1 MFRISLKKLIFLMF
15 AAMNLKKRV
24 ILIYSLLS
32 LILVSCA
39 KEDTAKNNGMG
50 TFTMKLNATSEVI
63 GLNEKSRAEEAGEG
77 ETLILPDVNDF
88 SVSISSLGEQVCG
101 WSSYKDMCEEEM
113 PELRVGTYQVKA
125 WYGDVSKEG
134 FELPYFEGNQEFSI
148 KKNETTP
155 VEVTCYLGNA
165 QVKVNYTDEFKNYFS
180 DYSAVI
186 ATSLGNEVE
195 YVKDETRAAYFSPGE
210 LIAKVKVKKSG
221 QSTENVYQVKVF
233 EAKARHIYLLTLDVE
248 AGSATMTVSFSD
260 DVAGEEVR
268 FDVSDAALNSPAPY
282 FKANG
287 FTESVPFQSIE
298 GAEPKEQ
305 VTAYVNAVAGIQSCR
320 LTTTSGFLSGKE
332 WPDVVDL
339 AAPGKYASIL
349 TEMGLETKGLEG
361 NRDQMAQVNF
371 TKLIKNLPTGG
382 NHIFKLEATDV
393 YGKVSDTP
401 LVLTVTPQECE
412 FAVAATSTE
421 APFYGNTCQVN
432 VSFKDGNPANVHF
445 QLAEG
450 KQDLEFVR
458 AEELPSEEG
467 LKVYTVYLKAPET
480 VKFINPF
487 KVSASYLSYIK
498 ETGELPVSMGIL
510 VDNPGDVWAKK
521 AVFHVYNETALADIK
536 LQRQQGDVWTDVTTE
551 SSGSYSLVAKGLD
564 SGTSLKLRAVKGEE
578 YSNSVDITTEEELQ
592 VPNSDFEQWSVQEV
606 WYKTIFLSGGEHIYS
621 YYPYTTSS
629 EDRWWSTF
637 NDMTTQQQSGVAS
650 WYYCAYPGTMPTNA
664 SEMHTATWHW
674 NTYGGTSLSTGAY
687 QGNVAAEIATVGYG
701 SNNWLNGS
709 HETDNRQAGYLYL
722 GTFNRDTQEKNMTH
736 TFTSRPDVVQFY
748 YKFYSYNGE
757 TTKAYAKLYDANRNV
772 IGEGELKITQAV
784 DTYTLGVIN
793 ISYPQKEKASYM
805 ELVFMS
811 TDATSPGTKDIQGS
825 KGALN
830 AGYGDSRHVGS
841 ILTVDDVKLIYE

>member
-1 MFRISLKKLIFLMF
+1 MF
-15 AAMNLKKRV
+15 AAMNLKKKV

-32 LILVSCA
+32 LIFVSCS
-39 KEDTAKNNGMG
+39 KEDATRSGEMG
-50 TFTMKLNATSEVI
+50 TFTMSLNATSEVI

-165 QVKVNYTDEFKNYFS
+165 QVKVNYTDEFKSYFS

-221 QSTENVYQVKVF
+221 QSTEAVYQAKVF
-233 EAKARHIYLLTLDVE
+233 TAESRHIYTLTLDVD
-248 AGSATMTVSFSD
+248 AGSATMTVSFSE

-268 FDVSDAALNSPAPY
+268 FDVSDAALNAPAPY

-287 FTESVPFQSIE
+287 FTDNVPLEPIE
-298 GAEPKEQ
+298 GAEQKEQ

-320 LTTTSGFLSGKE
+320 LTTSSDFLLGKG
-332 WPDVVDL
+332 WPRDVDL
-339 AAPGKYASIL
+339 ADSGEYASIL
-349 TEMGLETKGLEG
+349 TEMGLKTKGLEE
-361 NRDQMAQVNF
+361 NRAQMAQVDF
-371 TKLIKNLPTGG
+371 TTLIANLPAGG
-382 NHIFKLEATDV
+382 KHDFKLEATDI
-393 YGKVSDTP
+393 YGKVSETP
-401 LVLTVTPQECE
+401 LVLTVTPQGCE
-412 FAVAATSTE
+412 FSVAASTVE

-458 AEELPSEEG
+458 AEELSSKDG

-564 SGTSLKLRAVKGEE
+564 SGMSLKLRAVKGEE

-592 VPNSDFEQWSVQEV
+592 VPNAGFEDFYDEYVWKGINVAGGNVDMYTFYPYAKGETDPWWSSRNALTTAEEGAGD
-606 WYKTIFLSGGEHIYS
+606 FS
-621 YYPYTTSS
+621 YYYIVYPATTYVNSS
-629 EDRWWSTF
+629 WAASSKVGLPTVPC
-637 NDMTTQQQSGVAS
+637 SGDKS
-650 WYYCAYPGTMPTNA
+650 
-664 SEMHTATWHW
+664 
-674 NTYGGTSLSTGAY
+674 
-687 QGNVAAEIATVGYG
+687 AEIASIGWGKG
-701 SNNWLNGS
+701 STCTTGLLGNKMSCKKTIAGALFIGTYTNGEEHHG
-709 HETDNRQAGYLYL
+709 HE
-722 GTFNRDTQEKNMTH
+722 FS
-736 TFTSRPDVVQFY
+736 SRPQKMTFSY
-748 YKFYSYNGE
+748 RFHSYNSESASATIRLEHRDGDLIYVLAE
-757 TTKAYAKLYDANRNV
+757 KELILTPDMVSNEVQT
-772 IGEGELKITQAV
+772 GELALDYNEQSSKYKATHISISFLSSTADSPAYEPFYV
-784 DTYTLGVIN
+784 ADNWNGNRYSRAIGNVLVI
-793 ISYPQKEKASYM
+793 
-805 ELVFMS
+805 
-811 TDATSPGTKDIQGS
+811 
-825 KGALN
+825 
-830 AGYGDSRHVGS
+830 
-841 ILTVDDVKLIYE
+841 DDVKLIYE

>member
-1 MFRISLKKLIFLMF
+1 MF

-50 TFTMKLNATSEVI
+50 TFTMRLNATSEVI

-180 DYSAVI
+180 DYSAVM

-210 LIAKVKVKKSG
+210 LTAKVKVKKSG

-233 EAKARHIYLLTLDVE
+233 EAKARHIYMLTLDVE
-248 AGSATMTVSFSD
+248 AGSTTMTVSFSD

-320 LTTTSGFLSGKE
+320 LTTTSDFLSEKG
-332 WPDVVDL
+332 WPAVVDL
-339 AAPGKYASIL
+339 AASGEYASIL
-349 TEMGLETKGLEG
+349 TEMGLKTKGLEG
-361 NRDQMAQVNF
+361 NRAQMAQVDF

-401 LVLTVTPQECE
+401 LVLTVTPQGCE

-432 VSFKDGNPANVHF
+432 VS
-445 QLAEG
+445 
-450 KQDLEFVR
+450 
-458 AEELPSEEG
+458 
-467 LKVYTVYLKAPET
+467 LKME
-480 VKFINPF
+480 IRQM
-487 KVSASYLSYIK
+487 YIF
-498 ETGELPVSMGIL
+498 S
-510 VDNPGDVWAKK
+510 
-521 AVFHVYNETALADIK
+521 
-536 LQRQQGDVWTDVTTE
+536 
-551 SSGSYSLVAKGLD
+551 
-564 SGTSLKLRAVKGEE
+564 
-578 YSNSVDITTEEELQ
+578 
-592 VPNSDFEQWSVQEV
+592 
-606 WYKTIFLSGGEHIYS
+606 
-621 YYPYTTSS
+621 
-629 EDRWWSTF
+629 
-637 NDMTTQQQSGVAS
+637 
-650 WYYCAYPGTMPTNA
+650 
-664 SEMHTATWHW
+664 
-674 NTYGGTSLSTGAY
+674 
-687 QGNVAAEIATVGYG
+687 
-701 SNNWLNGS
+701 
-709 HETDNRQAGYLYL
+709 
-722 GTFNRDTQEKNMTH
+722 
-736 TFTSRPDVVQFY
+736 
-748 YKFYSYNGE
+748 
-757 TTKAYAKLYDANRNV
+757 
-772 IGEGELKITQAV
+772 
-784 DTYTLGVIN
+784 
-793 ISYPQKEKASYM
+793 
-805 ELVFMS
+805 
-811 TDATSPGTKDIQGS
+811 
-825 KGALN
+825 
-830 AGYGDSRHVGS
+830 
-841 ILTVDDVKLIYE
+841 

>member
-1 MFRISLKKLIFLMF
+1 M
-15 AAMNLKKRV
+15 
-24 ILIYSLLS
+24 
-32 LILVSCA
+32 
-39 KEDTAKNNGMG
+39 
-50 TFTMKLNATSEVI
+50 
-63 GLNEKSRAEEAGEG
+63 
-77 ETLILPDVNDF
+77 
-88 SVSISSLGEQVCG
+88 
-101 WSSYKDMCEEEM
+101 
-113 PELRVGTYQVKA
+113 
-125 WYGDVSKEG
+125 
-134 FELPYFEGNQEFSI
+134 
-148 KKNETTP
+148 
-155 VEVTCYLGNA
+155 GNA

-221 QSTENVYQVKVF
+221 QSTEAVYQAKVF
-233 EAKARHIYLLTLDVE
+233 TAESRHIYTLTLDVD
-248 AGSATMTVSFSD
+248 AGSATMTVSFSE

-268 FDVSDAALNSPAPY
+268 FDVSDAALNAPAPY

-320 LTTTSGFLSGKE
+320 LTTTSGFLSGKG

-349 TEMGLETKGLEG
+349 TEMELETKGLEG

-401 LVLTVTPQECE
+401 LVLTVTPQGCE
-412 FAVAATSTE
+412 FSVAASTVE

-432 VSFKDGNPANVHF
+432 VSFKDGDPANVHF

-458 AEELPSEEG
+458 AEELSSKDG

>member
-1 MFRISLKKLIFLMF
+1 MF

-101 WSSYKDMCEEEM
+101 WSSYKYMCEEEM

-165 QVKVNYTDEFKNYFS
+165 QVKVNYTDEFKSYFS

-401 LVLTVTPQECE
+401 LVLTVTPQGCE

-467 LKVYTVYLKAPET
+467 LTVYTVYLKAPET

-736 TFTSRPDVVQFY
+736 TFTSRPDAIQFY

-757 TTKAYAKLYDANRNV
+757 TTKVYAKLYDVNRNL
-772 IGEGELKITQAV
+772 IGQGELRITQSI
-784 DTYTLGVIN
+784 DTYTQGRVG
-793 ISYPQKEKASYM
+793 ISYEQKAKASYI

-825 KGALN
+825 KGAFN

>member
-1 MFRISLKKLIFLMF
+1 MF

-101 WSSYKDMCEEEM
+101 WSSYKDMREEEM

-401 LVLTVTPQECE
+401 LVLTVTPQGCE

>member
-1 MFRISLKKLIFLMF
+1 MF

-32 LILVSCA
+32 LIFVSCS
-39 KEDTAKNNGMG
+39 KEDATRSGEMG
-50 TFTMKLNATSEVI
+50 TFTMSLNATSEVI

-165 QVKVNYTDEFKNYFS
+165 QVKVNYTDEFKSYFS

-221 QSTENVYQVKVF
+221 QSTEAVYQAKVF
-233 EAKARHIYLLTLDVE
+233 TAESRHIYTLTLDVD
-248 AGSATMTVSFSD
+248 AGSATMTVSFSE

-268 FDVSDAALNSPAPY
+268 FDVSDAALNAPAPY

-287 FTESVPFQSIE
+287 FTDNVPLEPIE
-298 GAEPKEQ
+298 GAEQKEQ

-320 LTTTSGFLSGKE
+320 LTTTSDFLSEKG
-332 WPDVVDL
+332 WPAVVDL
-339 AAPGKYASIL
+339 AASGEYASIL
-349 TEMGLETKGLEG
+349 TEMGLKTKGLEG
-361 NRDQMAQVNF
+361 SRAQMAQVDF
-371 TKLIKNLPTGG
+371 TTLIANLPTGG
-382 NHIFKLEATDV
+382 THEFKLEATDI
-393 YGKVSDTP
+393 YGKVSETQ
-401 LVLTVTPQECE
+401 LVLTVTPQGCE
-412 FAVAATSTE
+412 FSVAASTVE

-445 QLAEG
+445 QLMEG
-450 KQDLEFVR
+450 NKEALEFIR
-458 AEELPSEEG
+458 AEELSSEGG
-467 LKVYTVYLKAPET
+467 LKIYTVYLKAPET

-564 SGTSLKLRAVKGEE
+564 SGMSLKLRAVKGEE

-592 VPNSDFEQWSVQEV
+592 VPNADMEAWSYEQPESNWKRWFPWNDDESTKG
-606 WYKTIFLSGGEHIYS
+606 WNTLNPK
-621 YYPYTTSS
+621 TTSD
-629 EDRWWSTF
+629 EDILTSNYAYVNNSGTIE
-637 NDMTTQQQSGVAS
+637 TTDKNSGDK
-650 WYYCAYPGTMPTNA
+650 
-664 SEMHTATWHW
+664 
-674 NTYGGTSLSTGAY
+674 
-687 QGNVAAEIATVGYG
+687 AALIRTVGWGEGTTAPGPFWDG
-701 SNNWLNGS
+701 SIKKVDS
-709 HETDNRQAGYLYL
+709 GYLYL
-722 GTFNRDTQEKNMTH
+722 GEYSETPETNYIPYG
-736 TFTSRPDVVQFY
+736 FTSRPIALSFYRKYTPSSGRKTSEDNYEVWVKVEYRNNEQVV
-748 YKFYSYNGE
+748 
-757 TTKAYAKLYDANRNV
+757 LL
-772 IGEGELKITQAV
+772 GEGYLKEGGKISSYSEQRIPINYVNVQYQATHLYIIFKSGTEYRY
-784 DTYTLGVIN
+784 D
-793 ISYPQKEKASYM
+793 YM
-805 ELVFMS
+805 SVPPRMNLS
-811 TDATSPGTKDIQGS
+811 TGE
-825 KGALN
+825 
-830 AGYGDSRHVGS
+830 YVGS
-841 ILTVDDVKLIYE
+841 QLYVDDVKLIYE

>member
-1 MFRISLKKLIFLMF
+1 
-15 AAMNLKKRV
+15 
-24 ILIYSLLS
+24 
-32 LILVSCA
+32 
-39 KEDTAKNNGMG
+39 MG
-50 TFTMKLNATSEVI
+50 TFTMSLNATSEVI
-63 GLNEKSRAEEAGEG
+63 GLNDKSRADQETGKEEA
-77 ETLILPDVNDF
+77 LVLPDVNDF

-101 WSSYKDMCEEEM
+101 WSSYKDMSEEEM

-134 FELPYFEGNQEFSI
+134 FELPYFEGNQEFVI

-180 DYSAVI
+180 DYSAVM

-210 LIAKVKVKKSG
+210 LTAKVKVKKSG

-320 LTTTSGFLSGKE
+320 LTTTSGFLSGKG

-401 LVLTVTPQECE
+401 LVLTVTPQGCE

-432 VSFKDGNPANVHF
+432 VSFKDGDPANVHF
-445 QLAEG
+445 QLMEG
-450 KQDLEFVR
+450 NKEALEFIR
-458 AEELPSEEG
+458 AEELSSEGG
-467 LKVYTVYLKAPET
+467 LKIYTVYLKAPET
-480 VKFINPF
+480 VKFMDPF
-487 KVSASYLSYIK
+487 KISASYLSYTK
-498 ETGELPVSMGIL
+498 ETDKLPVSMGIL
-510 VDNPGDVWAKK
+510 VDSSGDVWAKK
-521 AVFHVYNETALADIK
+521 AVFHVYNETELADIK
-536 LQRQQGDVWTDVTTE
+536 LQKQQGGSWMDVTTE
-551 SSGSYSLVAKGLD
+551 VNGSYGLTAKGLE
-564 SGTSLKLRAVKGEE
+564 SGASVKLRAVKGKE

-592 VPNSDFEQWSVQEV
+592 VPNAGFEDFYDEYVWKGINVTGGNVDMYTFYPYAKGETDPWWSSRNALTTAEEGAGD
-606 WYKTIFLSGGEHIYS
+606 FS
-621 YYPYTTSS
+621 YYYIVYPATTYVNSS
-629 EDRWWSTF
+629 WAASSKVGLPTVPC
-637 NDMTTQQQSGVAS
+637 SGDKS
-650 WYYCAYPGTMPTNA
+650 
-664 SEMHTATWHW
+664 
-674 NTYGGTSLSTGAY
+674 
-687 QGNVAAEIATVGYG
+687 AEIASIGWGKG
-701 SNNWLNGS
+701 STCTTGLLGNKMSCKKTIAGALFIGTYTNGEEHHG
-709 HETDNRQAGYLYL
+709 HE
-722 GTFNRDTQEKNMTH
+722 FS
-736 TFTSRPDVVQFY
+736 SRPQKMTFSY
-748 YKFYSYNGE
+748 RFHSYNSESASATIRLEHRDGDLIYVLAE
-757 TTKAYAKLYDANRNV
+757 KELILTPDMVSNEVQT
-772 IGEGELKITQAV
+772 GELALDYNEQSSKYKATHISISFLSSTADSPAYEPFYV
-784 DTYTLGVIN
+784 ADNWNGNRYSRAIGNVLVI
-793 ISYPQKEKASYM
+793 
-805 ELVFMS
+805 
-811 TDATSPGTKDIQGS
+811 
-825 KGALN
+825 
-830 AGYGDSRHVGS
+830 
-841 ILTVDDVKLIYE
+841 DDVKLIYE

>member
-1 MFRISLKKLIFLMF
+1 MF

-32 LILVSCA
+32 LILLSCA

-165 QVKVNYTDEFKNYFS
+165 QVKVNYTDEFKSYFS

-841 ILTVDDVKLIYE
+841 ILTVDDVKLIYDISVH

>member
-1 MFRISLKKLIFLMF
+1 MF

-39 KEDTAKNNGMG
+39 KEDTTKNNGMG

-101 WSSYKDMCEEEM
+101 WSSYKDMREEEM

-165 QVKVNYTDEFKNYFS
+165 QVKVNYTDEFKSYFS

-320 LTTTSGFLSGKE
+320 LTTTSGFLSGKG

-401 LVLTVTPQECE
+401 LVLTVTPQGCE

-578 YSNSVDITTEEELQ
+578 YSN
-592 VPNSDFEQWSVQEV
+592 
-606 WYKTIFLSGGEHIYS
+606 G
-621 YYPYTTSS
+621 YY
-629 EDRWWSTF
+629 DGR
-637 NDMTTQQQSGVAS
+637 GVA
-650 WYYCAYPGTMPTNA
+650 
-664 SEMHTATWHW
+664 
-674 NTYGGTSLSTGAY
+674 GA
-687 QGNVAAEIATVGYG
+687 
-701 SNNWLNGS
+701 
-709 HETDNRQAGYLYL
+709 
-722 GTFNRDTQEKNMTH
+722 
-736 TFTSRPDVVQFY
+736 
-748 YKFYSYNGE
+748 
-757 TTKAYAKLYDANRNV
+757 
-772 IGEGELKITQAV
+772 
-784 DTYTLGVIN
+784 
-793 ISYPQKEKASYM
+793 
-805 ELVFMS
+805 
-811 TDATSPGTKDIQGS
+811 
-825 KGALN
+825 
-830 AGYGDSRHVGS
+830 
-841 ILTVDDVKLIYE
+841 

>member
-1 MFRISLKKLIFLMF
+1 MF

-39 KEDTAKNNGMG
+39 KEDTTKNNGMG

-101 WSSYKDMCEEEM
+101 WSSYKDMREEEM

-165 QVKVNYTDEFKNYFS
+165 QVKVNYTDEFKSYFS

-320 LTTTSGFLSGKE
+320 LTTTSGFLSGKG

-401 LVLTVTPQECE
+401 LVLTVTPQGCE

>member
-1 MFRISLKKLIFLMF
+1 MF

-165 QVKVNYTDEFKNYFS
+165 QVKVNYTDEFKSYFS

-221 QSTENVYQVKVF
+221 QSTEAVYQAKVF
-233 EAKARHIYLLTLDVE
+233 TAESRHIYTLTLDVD
-248 AGSATMTVSFSD
+248 AGSATMTVSFSE

-268 FDVSDAALNSPAPY
+268 FDVSDTALNAPAPY

-287 FTESVPFQSIE
+287 FTDNVPLEPIE
-298 GAEPKEQ
+298 GAEQKEQ

-320 LTTTSGFLSGKE
+320 LTTTSDFLSEKG
-332 WPDVVDL
+332 WPAVVDL
-339 AAPGKYASIL
+339 AASGEYASIL
-349 TEMGLETKGLEG
+349 TEMGLKTKGLEG
-361 NRDQMAQVNF
+361 NRAQMAQVDF
-371 TKLIKNLPTGG
+371 TTLIANLPTGG
-382 NHIFKLEATDV
+382 NHEFKLEATDV
-393 YGKVSDTP
+393 YGKVSETP
-401 LVLTVTPQECE
+401 LVLTVTPQGCE
-412 FAVAATSTE
+412 FSVAASTVE

-458 AEELPSEEG
+458 AEELSSKDG

-592 VPNSDFEQWSVQEV
+592 VPNAGFEYWSYEQPQSNWKRWFPWNNDESTKG
-606 WYKTIFLSGGEHIYS
+606 WNTLNPK
-621 YYPYTTSS
+621 TTSA
-629 EDRWWSTF
+629 EDAFASNFAYVNNSGTIE
-637 NDMTTQQQSGVAS
+637 TTDKKSGDK
-650 WYYCAYPGTMPTNA
+650 
-664 SEMHTATWHW
+664 
-674 NTYGGTSLSTGAY
+674 
-687 QGNVAAEIATVGYG
+687 AALIRTVGWG
-701 SNNWLNGS
+701 EGTTAPGPFWDGDIK
-709 HETDNRQAGYLYL
+709 EVDPGYLYL
-722 GTFNRDTQEKNMTH
+722 GEYTETPEVNYIPYG
-736 TFTSRPDVVQFY
+736 FTSRPTALSFYRKYIPSSGKKTSEDNYEVWVKVEYRNNGQVV
-748 YKFYSYNGE
+748 
-757 TTKAYAKLYDANRNV
+757 LL
-772 IGEGELKITQAV
+772 GEGYLKE
-784 DTYTLGVIN
+784 GGN
-793 ISYPQKEKASYM
+793 ISSYSEQKVPINYVNVQHQATHLYIKFKSGTEERYDYM
-805 ELVFMS
+805 SVPPRMNLS
-811 TDATSPGTKDIQGS
+811 TGE
-825 KGALN
+825 
-830 AGYGDSRHVGS
+830 YVGS
-841 ILTVDDVKLIYE
+841 QLYVDDVKLIYE

>member
-1 MFRISLKKLIFLMF
+1 MF

-39 KEDTAKNNGMG
+39 KEDTTKNNGMG

-63 GLNEKSRAEEAGEG
+63 GLNEKSRAEEAGEC

-101 WSSYKDMCEEEM
+101 WSSYKDMREEEM

-221 QSTENVYQVKVF
+221 QSTEAVYQAKVF
-233 EAKARHIYLLTLDVE
+233 TAESRHIYTLTLDVD

-401 LVLTVTPQECE
+401 LVLTVTPQGCE

-458 AEELPSEEG
+458 AEELSSKDG

>member
-1 MFRISLKKLIFLMF
+1 MF
-15 AAMNLKKRV
+15 AAMNLKKKV

-32 LILVSCA
+32 LIFVSCS
-39 KEDTAKNNGMG
+39 KEDATRSGEMG
-50 TFTMKLNATSEVI
+50 TFTMSLNATSEVI

-165 QVKVNYTDEFKNYFS
+165 QVKVNYTDEFKSYFS

-221 QSTENVYQVKVF
+221 QSTEAVYQAKVF
-233 EAKARHIYLLTLDVE
+233 TAESRHIYTLTLDVD
-248 AGSATMTVSFSD
+248 AGSATMTVSFSE

-268 FDVSDAALNSPAPY
+268 FDVSDAALNAPAPY

-287 FTESVPFQSIE
+287 FTESVPLEPIE
-298 GAEPKEQ
+298 GAEQKEQ

-320 LTTTSGFLSGKE
+320 LTTTSDFLSEKG
-332 WPDVVDL
+332 WPAVVDL
-339 AAPGKYASIL
+339 AASGEYASIL
-349 TEMGLETKGLEG
+349 TEMGLKTKGLEG
-361 NRDQMAQVNF
+361 NRAQMAHVDF
-371 TKLIKNLPTGG
+371 TTLIANLPTGG
-382 NHIFKLEATDV
+382 NHEFKLEATDI
-393 YGKVSDTP
+393 YGKVSETP
-401 LVLTVTPQECE
+401 LVLTVTPQGCE
-412 FAVAATSTE
+412 FSVAASTVE

-458 AEELPSEEG
+458 AEELSSKDG

-592 VPNSDFEQWSVQEV
+592 VPNAGFEYWSYEQPQSNWKRWFPWNNDESTKG
-606 WYKTIFLSGGEHIYS
+606 WNTLNPK
-621 YYPYTTSS
+621 TTSA
-629 EDRWWSTF
+629 EDAFASNFAYVNNSGTIE
-637 NDMTTQQQSGVAS
+637 TTDKKSGDK
-650 WYYCAYPGTMPTNA
+650 
-664 SEMHTATWHW
+664 
-674 NTYGGTSLSTGAY
+674 
-687 QGNVAAEIATVGYG
+687 AALIRTVGWG
-701 SNNWLNGS
+701 EGTTAPGPFWDGDIK
-709 HETDNRQAGYLYL
+709 EVDPGYLYL
-722 GTFNRDTQEKNMTH
+722 GEYTETPEVNYIPYG
-736 TFTSRPDVVQFY
+736 FTSRPTALSFYRKYIPSSGKKTSEDNYEVWVKVEYRNNGQVV
-748 YKFYSYNGE
+748 
-757 TTKAYAKLYDANRNV
+757 LL
-772 IGEGELKITQAV
+772 GEGYLKE
-784 DTYTLGVIN
+784 GGN
-793 ISYPQKEKASYM
+793 ISSYSEQKVPINYVNVQHQATHLYIKFKSGTEERYDYM
-805 ELVFMS
+805 SVPPRMNLS
-811 TDATSPGTKDIQGS
+811 TGE
-825 KGALN
+825 
-830 AGYGDSRHVGS
+830 YVGS
-841 ILTVDDVKLIYE
+841 QLYVDDVKLIYE

>member
-1 MFRISLKKLIFLMF
+1 MF

-165 QVKVNYTDEFKNYFS
+165 QVKVNYTDEFKSYFS

-268 FDVSDAALNSPAPY
+268 FDVSDAALNAPAPY

-320 LTTTSGFLSGKE
+320 LTTTSGFLSGKG

-349 TEMGLETKGLEG
+349 TEMELETKGLEG

-393 YGKVSDTP
+393 YGKVSDTL
-401 LVLTVTPQECE
+401 LVLTVTPQGCE
-412 FAVAATSTE
+412 FSVAASTVE

-432 VSFKDGNPANVHF
+432 VSFKDGDPANVHF

-458 AEELPSEEG
+458 AEELSSKDG

>member
-1 MFRISLKKLIFLMF
+1 MF
-15 AAMNLKKRV
+15 AAMNLKKKV

-32 LILVSCA
+32 LIFVSCS
-39 KEDTAKNNGMG
+39 KEDATRSGEMG
-50 TFTMKLNATSEVI
+50 TFTMSLNATSEVI
-63 GLNEKSRAEEAGEG
+63 GLNDKSRADQETGKEEA
-77 ETLILPDVNDF
+77 LVLPDVNDF

-101 WSSYKDMCEEEM
+101 WSSYKDMSEEEM

-134 FELPYFEGNQEFSI
+134 FELPYFEGNQEFVI

-180 DYSAVI
+180 DYSAVM

-210 LIAKVKVKKSG
+210 LTAKVKVKKSG

-233 EAKARHIYLLTLDVE
+233 EAKARHIYMLTLDVE

-320 LTTTSGFLSGKE
+320 LTTTSGFLSGKG

-349 TEMGLETKGLEG
+349 TEMGLETKGLES

-371 TKLIKNLPTGG
+371 TKLIKNLSTGG

-401 LVLTVTPQECE
+401 LVLTVTPQGCE

-432 VSFKDGNPANVHF
+432 VSFKDGDPANVHF
-445 QLAEG
+445 QLTEG
-450 KQDLEFVR
+450 NKEALEFIR
-458 AEELPSEEG
+458 AEELSSEGG
-467 LKVYTVYLKAPET
+467 LKIYTVYLKAPET
-480 VKFINPF
+480 VKFMDPF
-487 KVSASYLSYIK
+487 KISASYLSYTK
-498 ETGELPVSMGIL
+498 ETDKLPVSMGIL
-510 VDNPGDVWAKK
+510 VDSSGDVWAKK
-521 AVFHVYNETALADIK
+521 AVFHVYNETELADIK

-592 VPNSDFEQWSVQEV
+592 VPNAGFEDFYDEYVWKGINVTGGNVDMYTFYPYAKGETDPWWSSRNALTTAEEGAGD
-606 WYKTIFLSGGEHIYS
+606 FS
-621 YYPYTTSS
+621 YYYIVYPATTYVNSS
-629 EDRWWSTF
+629 WAASSKVGLPTVPC
-637 NDMTTQQQSGVAS
+637 SGDKS
-650 WYYCAYPGTMPTNA
+650 
-664 SEMHTATWHW
+664 
-674 NTYGGTSLSTGAY
+674 
-687 QGNVAAEIATVGYG
+687 AEIASIGWGKG
-701 SNNWLNGS
+701 STCTTGLLGNKMSCKKTIAGALFIGTYTNGEEHHG
-709 HETDNRQAGYLYL
+709 HE
-722 GTFNRDTQEKNMTH
+722 FS
-736 TFTSRPDVVQFY
+736 SRPQKMTFSY
-748 YKFYSYNGE
+748 RFHSYNSESASATIRLEHRDGDLIYVLAE
-757 TTKAYAKLYDANRNV
+757 KELILTPDMVSNEVQT
-772 IGEGELKITQAV
+772 GELALDYNEQSSKYKATHISISFLSSTADSPAYEPFYV
-784 DTYTLGVIN
+784 ADNWNGNRYSRAIGNVLVI
-793 ISYPQKEKASYM
+793 
-805 ELVFMS
+805 
-811 TDATSPGTKDIQGS
+811 
-825 KGALN
+825 
-830 AGYGDSRHVGS
+830 
-841 ILTVDDVKLIYE
+841 DDVKLIYE

>member
-1 MFRISLKKLIFLMF
+1 MF

-39 KEDTAKNNGMG
+39 KEDTTKNNGMG

-101 WSSYKDMCEEEM
+101 WSSYKDMREEEM

-221 QSTENVYQVKVF
+221 QSTEAVYQAKVF
-233 EAKARHIYLLTLDVE
+233 TAESRHIYTLTLDVD
-248 AGSATMTVSFSD
+248 AGSATMTVSFSE

-268 FDVSDAALNSPAPY
+268 FDVSDAALNAPAPY

-320 LTTTSGFLSGKE
+320 LTTTSGFLSGKG

-349 TEMGLETKGLEG
+349 TEMELETKGLEG

-401 LVLTVTPQECE
+401 LVLTVTPQGCE
-412 FAVAATSTE
+412 FSVAASTVE

-432 VSFKDGNPANVHF
+432 VSFKDGDPANVHF

-458 AEELPSEEG
+458 AEELSSKDG

-701 SNNWLNGS
+701 ANNWSELG
-709 HETDNRQAGYLYL
+709 HDTEYRQAGYLYL

-736 TFTSRPDVVQFY
+736 TFTSRPDAIQFY

-757 TTKAYAKLYDANRNV
+757 TTKVYAKLYDVNRNL
-772 IGEGELKITQAV
+772 IGQGELRITQSI
-784 DTYTLGVIN
+784 DTYTQGRVG
-793 ISYPQKEKASYM
+793 ISYEQKAKASYI

-825 KGALN
+825 KGAWK

>member
-1 MFRISLKKLIFLMF
+1 MF

-113 PELRVGTYQVKA
+113 PELRVGTYKIKA

-165 QVKVNYTDEFKNYFS
+165 QVKVNYTDEFKSYFS

-221 QSTENVYQVKVF
+221 QSTGNVYQVKVF

-320 LTTTSGFLSGKE
+320 LTTTSGFLSGKG

-401 LVLTVTPQECE
+401 LVLTVTPQGCE

>member
-1 MFRISLKKLIFLMF
+1 MF

-298 GAEPKEQ
+298 GAEPKKQ

>member
-1 MFRISLKKLIFLMF
+1 MF
-15 AAMNLKKRV
+15 AAMNLKKKV

-32 LILVSCA
+32 LIFVSCS
-39 KEDTAKNNGMG
+39 KEDATRSGEMG
-50 TFTMKLNATSEVI
+50 TFTMSLNATSEVI

-77 ETLILPDVNDF
+77 ETLNLPDVNDF

-165 QVKVNYTDEFKNYFS
+165 QVKVNYTDEFKSYFS

-221 QSTENVYQVKVF
+221 QSTEAVYQAKVF
-233 EAKARHIYLLTLDVE
+233 TAESRHIYTLTLDVD
-248 AGSATMTVSFSD
+248 AGSATMTVSFSE

-268 FDVSDAALNSPAPY
+268 FDVSDAALNAPAPY

-287 FTESVPFQSIE
+287 FTDNVPLEPIE
-298 GAEPKEQ
+298 GAEQKEQ

-320 LTTTSGFLSGKE
+320 LTTTSDFLSEKG
-332 WPDVVDL
+332 WPAVVDL
-339 AAPGKYASIL
+339 AASGEYASIL
-349 TEMGLETKGLEG
+349 TEMGLKTKGLEG
-361 NRDQMAQVNF
+361 NRAQMAQVDF
-371 TKLIKNLPTGG
+371 TTLIANLPAGG
-382 NHIFKLEATDV
+382 KHDFKLEATDI
-393 YGKVSDTP
+393 YGKVSETP
-401 LVLTVTPQECE
+401 LVLTVTPQGCE
-412 FAVAATSTE
+412 FSVAASTVE

-458 AEELPSEEG
+458 AEELSSKDG

-592 VPNSDFEQWSVQEV
+592 VPNAGFEDWSYEQPQSNWKRWFPWNNDESTKG
-606 WYKTIFLSGGEHIYS
+606 WNTLNPK
-621 YYPYTTSS
+621 TTSA
-629 EDRWWSTF
+629 EDAFASNFAYVNNSGTIE
-637 NDMTTQQQSGVAS
+637 TTDKKSGDK
-650 WYYCAYPGTMPTNA
+650 
-664 SEMHTATWHW
+664 
-674 NTYGGTSLSTGAY
+674 
-687 QGNVAAEIATVGYG
+687 AALIRTVGWG
-701 SNNWLNGS
+701 EGTTAPGPFWDGDIK
-709 HETDNRQAGYLYL
+709 EVDPGYLYL
-722 GTFNRDTQEKNMTH
+722 GEYTETPEVNYIPYG
-736 TFTSRPDVVQFY
+736 FTSRPTALSFYRKYIPSSGKKTSEDNYEVWVKVEYRNNGQVV
-748 YKFYSYNGE
+748 
-757 TTKAYAKLYDANRNV
+757 LL
-772 IGEGELKITQAV
+772 GEGYLKE
-784 DTYTLGVIN
+784 GGN
-793 ISYPQKEKASYM
+793 ISSYSEQKVPINYVNVQHQATHLYIKFKSGTEERYDYM
-805 ELVFMS
+805 SVPPRMNLS
-811 TDATSPGTKDIQGS
+811 TGE
-825 KGALN
+825 
-830 AGYGDSRHVGS
+830 YVGS
-841 ILTVDDVKLIYE
+841 QLYVDDVKLIYE

>member
-1 MFRISLKKLIFLMF
+1 MF

-221 QSTENVYQVKVF
+221 QSTEAVYQAKVF
-233 EAKARHIYLLTLDVE
+233 TAESRHIYTLTLDVD

-401 LVLTVTPQECE
+401 LVLTVTPQGCE

-736 TFTSRPDVVQFY
+736 TFTSRPDAIQFY

-757 TTKAYAKLYDANRNV
+757 TTKVYAKLYDVNRNL
-772 IGEGELKITQAV
+772 IGQGELRITQSI
-784 DTYTLGVIN
+784 DTYTQGRVG
-793 ISYPQKEKASYM
+793 ISYEQKAKASYI

>member
-1 MFRISLKKLIFLMF
+1 MF

-101 WSSYKDMCEEEM
+101 WSSYKDMREEEM

-155 VEVTCYLGNA
+155 VEVTCYLGNV

-320 LTTTSGFLSGKE
+320 LTTTSGFLSGKG

-401 LVLTVTPQECE
+401 LVLTVTPQGCE

-629 EDRWWSTF
+629 ADRWWSTF

>member
-1 MFRISLKKLIFLMF
+1 MF
-15 AAMNLKKRV
+15 AAMNLKKKV

-32 LILVSCA
+32 LIFVSCS
-39 KEDTAKNNGMG
+39 KEDATRSGEMG
-50 TFTMKLNATSEVI
+50 TFTMSLNATSEVI

-101 WSSYKDMCEEEM
+101 WSSYKDMREEEM

-221 QSTENVYQVKVF
+221 QSTEAVYQAKVF
-233 EAKARHIYLLTLDVE
+233 TAESRHIYTLTLDVD

-401 LVLTVTPQECE
+401 LVLTVTPQGCE

-606 WYKTIFLSGGEHIYS
+606 WYQTIWLSGGERIYS
-621 YYPYTTSS
+621 YYPYAASS
-629 EDRWWSTF
+629 EDKWWSTF

-701 SNNWLNGS
+701 ANNWSDFG
-709 HETDNRQAGYLYL
+709 HDTEYRQAGYLYL

-736 TFTSRPDVVQFY
+736 TFTSRPAAVQFY

-757 TTKAYAKLYDANRNV
+757 TTKVYAKLYDANRNV

-825 KGALN
+825 KGAWK
-830 AGYGDSRHVGS
+830 AGFGDSRHVGS

>member
-1 MFRISLKKLIFLMF
+1 MF
-15 AAMNLKKRV
+15 AAMNFKKRV
-24 ILIYSLLS
+24 VLIYSLLS

-39 KEDTAKNNGMG
+39 KEDAAKNDGMG
-50 TFTMKLNATSEVI
+50 TFTMNLNATGEVI
-63 GLNEKSRAEEAGEG
+63 GLNEKSRTEEAGEG

-101 WSSYKDMCEEEM
+101 WSSYKAMSEEQL

-134 FELPYFEGNQEFSI
+134 FELPCFEGNQEFSI

-155 VEVTCYLGNA
+155 VEVTCYLNNA
-165 QVKVNYTDEFKNYFS
+165 LVKVNYTDEFKNYFS

-195 YVKDETRAAYFSPGE
+195 FAKTETRAAYFSPGE
-210 LIAKVKVKKSG
+210 LTAKVKVKKSG
-221 QSTENVYQVKVF
+221 QSTEAVYQAKVF
-233 EAKARHIYLLTLDVE
+233 TAESRHIYTLTLDVD
-248 AGSATMTVSFSD
+248 AGSATMTVSFSE

-268 FDVSDAALNSPAPY
+268 FDVSDAALNAPAPY
-282 FKANG
+282 LKANG
-287 FTESVPFQSIE
+287 FTNNVPLEPVEGVVQEES
-298 GAEPKEQ
+298 

-320 LTTTSGFLSGKE
+320 LTTTSDFLSEKG
-332 WPDVVDL
+332 WPAVVDL
-339 AAPGKYASIL
+339 VASGEYASIL
-349 TEMGLETKGLEG
+349 TEMGLKTKGLEG
-361 NRDQMAQVNF
+361 NRDQMAQVDF
-371 TKLIKNLPTGG
+371 TTLAGNLPKGES
-382 NHIFKLEATDV
+382 HSFKLEVTDV
-393 YGKVSDTP
+393 YGKMSESP
-401 LVLTVTPQECE
+401 LVLTVTPQGCE
-412 FAVAATSTE
+412 FSVAATSVK

-450 KQDLEFVR
+450 NQDALEFVR

-467 LKVYTVYLKAPET
+467 LKVYTVYLQAPET
-480 VKFINPF
+480 VKFMNPF
-487 KVSASYLSYIK
+487 KVSASYLTYT
-498 ETGELPVSMGIL
+498 EVTEDLPVSMGLL

-521 AVFHVYNETALADIK
+521 SVFHVYNGADLNNIR
-536 LQRQQGDVWTDVTTE
+536 LQKQQGDEWVDVTTE
-551 SSGSYSLVAKGLD
+551 VSGSYNLVAKGLE
-564 SGTSLKLRAVKGEE
+564 SGTAFKFRAIEGEE

-592 VPNSDFEQWSVQEV
+592 IPNSDFEQWSVQEV

-621 YYPYTTSS
+621 YYPYAASS

-736 TFTSRPDVVQFY
+736 AFTSRPDAVQFY

-757 TTKAYAKLYDANRNV
+757 TTKVYAKLYDANRNV
-772 IGEGELKITQAV
+772 IGEGELKIIQAV
-784 DTYTLGVIN
+784 DTYTLGKIN
-793 ISYPQKEKASYM
+793 ISYPQKGKASYM

-825 KGALN
+825 KGAWN

>member
-1 MFRISLKKLIFLMF
+1 MF
-15 AAMNLKKRV
+15 AAMNLKKKV

-32 LILVSCA
+32 LIFVSCS
-39 KEDTAKNNGMG
+39 KEDATRSGEMG
-50 TFTMKLNATSEVI
+50 TFTMSLNATSEVI
-63 GLNEKSRAEEAGEG
+63 GLNDKSRADQETGKEEA
-77 ETLILPDVNDF
+77 LVLPDVNDF

-101 WSSYKDMCEEEM
+101 WSSYKDMSEEEM

-134 FELPYFEGNQEFSI
+134 FELPYFEGNQEFVI

-180 DYSAVI
+180 DYSAVM

-210 LIAKVKVKKSG
+210 LTAKVKVKKSG

-320 LTTTSGFLSGKE
+320 LTTTSGFLSGKG

-401 LVLTVTPQECE
+401 LVLTVTPQGCE

-432 VSFKDGNPANVHF
+432 VSFKDGDPANVHF
-445 QLAEG
+445 QLMEG
-450 KQDLEFVR
+450 NKEALEFIR
-458 AEELPSEEG
+458 AEELSSEGG
-467 LKVYTVYLKAPET
+467 LKIYTVYLKAPET
-480 VKFINPF
+480 VKFMDPF
-487 KVSASYLSYIK
+487 KISASYLSYTK
-498 ETGELPVSMGIL
+498 ETDKLPVSMGIL
-510 VDNPGDVWAKK
+510 VDSSGDVWAKK
-521 AVFHVYNETALADIK
+521 AVFHVYNETELADIK
-536 LQRQQGDVWTDVTTE
+536 LQKQQGGSWMDVTTE
-551 SSGSYSLVAKGLD
+551 VNGSYGLTAKGLE
-564 SGTSLKLRAVKGEE
+564 SGASVKLRAVKGKE
-578 YSNSVDITTEEELQ
+578 YSNSVDIVTEEELQ
-592 VPNSDFEQWSVQEV
+592 IPNSDFEQWSVQEV
-606 WYKTIFLSGGEHIYS
+606 WYQTIFMSGGEHIYS
-621 YYPYTTSS
+621 YYLSGGSS
-629 EDRWWSTF
+629 EDKWWSTF

-674 NTYGGTSLSTGAY
+674 NNHGGISLSTGAY
-687 QGNVAAEIATVGYG
+687 EGNVAAEIATVGYG
-701 SNNWLNGS
+701 ANNWSAIS
-709 HETDNRQAGYLYL
+709 HNTKYRQAGYLYL

-736 TFTSRPDVVQFY
+736 TFTSRPDAIQFY

-757 TTKAYAKLYDANRNV
+757 TTKVYAKLYDVNRNL
-772 IGEGELKITQAV
+772 IGQGELRITQSI
-784 DTYTLGVIN
+784 DTYTQGRVG
-793 ISYPQKEKASYM
+793 ISYEQKAKASYI

-825 KGALN
+825 KGAFN

-841 ILTVDDVKLIYE
+841 ILTVDNVKLIYE

>member
-1 MFRISLKKLIFLMF
+1 MF
-15 AAMNLKKRV
+15 AAMNLKKKV

-32 LILVSCA
+32 LIFVSCS
-39 KEDTAKNNGMG
+39 KEDATRSGEMG
-50 TFTMKLNATSEVI
+50 TFTMSLNATSEVI
-63 GLNEKSRAEEAGEG
+63 GLNDKSRADQETGKEEA
-77 ETLILPDVNDF
+77 LVLPGVNDF

-101 WSSYKDMCEEEM
+101 WSSYKDMSEEEM

-134 FELPYFEGNQEFSI
+134 FELPYFEGNQEFVI

-180 DYSAVI
+180 DYSAVM

-210 LIAKVKVKKSG
+210 LTAKVKVKKSG

-320 LTTTSGFLSGKE
+320 LTTTSGFLSGKG

-401 LVLTVTPQECE
+401 LVLTVTPQGCE

-432 VSFKDGNPANVHF
+432 VSFKDGDPANVHF
-445 QLAEG
+445 QLMEG
-450 KQDLEFVR
+450 NKEALEFIR
-458 AEELPSEEG
+458 AEELSSEGG
-467 LKVYTVYLKAPET
+467 LKIYTVYLKAPET
-480 VKFINPF
+480 VKFMDPF
-487 KVSASYLSYIK
+487 KISASYLSYTK
-498 ETGELPVSMGIL
+498 ETDKLPVSMGIL
-510 VDNPGDVWAKK
+510 VDSSGDVWAKK
-521 AVFHVYNETALADIK
+521 AVFHVYNETELADIK

-592 VPNSDFEQWSVQEV
+592 VPNAGFEDFYDEYVWKGINVTGGNVDMYTFYPYAKGETDPWWSSRNALTTAEEGAGD
-606 WYKTIFLSGGEHIYS
+606 FS
-621 YYPYTTSS
+621 YYYIVYPATTYVNSS
-629 EDRWWSTF
+629 WAASSKVGLPTVPC
-637 NDMTTQQQSGVAS
+637 SGDKS
-650 WYYCAYPGTMPTNA
+650 
-664 SEMHTATWHW
+664 
-674 NTYGGTSLSTGAY
+674 
-687 QGNVAAEIATVGYG
+687 AEIASIGWGKG
-701 SNNWLNGS
+701 STCTTGLLGNKMSCKKTIAGALFIGTYTNGEEHHG
-709 HETDNRQAGYLYL
+709 HE
-722 GTFNRDTQEKNMTH
+722 FS
-736 TFTSRPDVVQFY
+736 SRPQKMTFSY
-748 YKFYSYNGE
+748 RFHSYNSESASATIRLEHRDGDLIYVLAE
-757 TTKAYAKLYDANRNV
+757 KELILTPDMVSNEVQT
-772 IGEGELKITQAV
+772 GELALDYNEQSSKYKATHISISFLSSTADSPAYEPFYV
-784 DTYTLGVIN
+784 ADNWNGNRYSRAIGNVLVI
-793 ISYPQKEKASYM
+793 
-805 ELVFMS
+805 
-811 TDATSPGTKDIQGS
+811 
-825 KGALN
+825 
-830 AGYGDSRHVGS
+830 
-841 ILTVDDVKLIYE
+841 DDVKLIYE

>member
-1 MFRISLKKLIFLMF
+1 MF

-39 KEDTAKNNGMG
+39 KEDTTKNNGMG

-101 WSSYKDMCEEEM
+101 WSSYKDMREEEM

-221 QSTENVYQVKVF
+221 QSTEAVYQAKVF
-233 EAKARHIYLLTLDVE
+233 TAESRHIYTLTLDVD
-248 AGSATMTVSFSD
+248 AGSATMTVSFSE

-268 FDVSDAALNSPAPY
+268 FDVSDAALNAPAPY

-320 LTTTSGFLSGKE
+320 LTTTSGFLSGKG

-349 TEMGLETKGLEG
+349 TEMELETKGLEG

-401 LVLTVTPQECE
+401 LVLTVTPQGCE
-412 FAVAATSTE
+412 FSVAASTVE

-432 VSFKDGNPANVHF
+432 VSFKDGDPANVHF

-458 AEELPSEEG
+458 AEELSSKDG

-564 SGTSLKLRAVKGEE
+564 SGTPLKLRAVKGEE

-621 YYPYTTSS
+621 YYPYAASS
-629 EDRWWSTF
+629 EDKWWSTF

-701 SNNWLNGS
+701 ANNWSELG
-709 HETDNRQAGYLYL
+709 HDTEYRQAGYLYL

-736 TFTSRPDVVQFY
+736 TFTSRPAAVQFY

-757 TTKAYAKLYDANRNV
+757 TTKVYAKLYDANRNV
-772 IGEGELKITQAV
+772 IGEGELKIIQAV
-784 DTYTLGVIN
+784 DTYTLGKIN
-793 ISYPQKEKASYM
+793 ISYPQKGKASYM

-825 KGALN
+825 KEAWK

>member
-1 MFRISLKKLIFLMF
+1 MF
-15 AAMNLKKRV
+15 AAMNLKKKV

-32 LILVSCA
+32 LIFVSCS
-39 KEDTAKNNGMG
+39 KEDATRSGEMG
-50 TFTMKLNATSEVI
+50 TFTMSLNATSEVI

-165 QVKVNYTDEFKNYFS
+165 QVKVNYTDEFKSYFS

-186 ATSLGNEVE
+186 ATSLGNEVG

-221 QSTENVYQVKVF
+221 QSTEAVYQAKVF
-233 EAKARHIYLLTLDVE
+233 TAESRHIYTLTLDVD
-248 AGSATMTVSFSD
+248 AGSATMTVSFSE

-268 FDVSDAALNSPAPY
+268 FDVSDAALNAPAPY

-320 LTTTSGFLSGKE
+320 LTTTSDFLSEKG
-332 WPDVVDL
+332 WPAVVDL
-339 AAPGKYASIL
+339 AASGEYASIL
-349 TEMGLETKGLEG
+349 TEMGLKTKGLEG
-361 NRDQMAQVNF
+361 NRAQMAQVDF
-371 TKLIKNLPTGG
+371 TTLIANLPAGG
-382 NHIFKLEATDV
+382 KHDFKLEATDI
-393 YGKVSDTP
+393 YGKVSETP
-401 LVLTVTPQECE
+401 LVLTVTPQGCE
-412 FAVAATSTE
+412 FSVAASTVE

-458 AEELPSEEG
+458 AEELSSKDG

-757 TTKAYAKLYDANRNV
+757 TTKVYAKLYDVNRNL
-772 IGEGELKITQAV
+772 IGQGELRITQSI
-784 DTYTLGVIN
+784 DTYTQGRVG
-793 ISYPQKEKASYM
+793 ISYEQKAKASYI

-825 KGALN
+825 KGAFN

-841 ILTVDDVKLIYE
+841 ILTVDNVKLIYE